1 MDLSHWYFSLVYKKF
16 NLRLQKKIYQYKLNQ
31 INRMLIELSLKDLQ
45 IKFQYDN
52 TEKIYYIDC
61 NGMENCILIICN
73 QKIIISCL
81 YPDFEI
87 PESGLQNARQW
98 CKDWNRRHVEQ
109 KIYISPNKKYFI
121 SEFTTD
127 IYNVTESRIMKD
139 SVLKPCFSALFEF
152 QHEIVKFMT
161 DKDIVLSGQP

>member
-1 MDLSHWYFSLVYKKF
+1 
-16 NLRLQKKIYQYKLNQ
+16 
-31 INRMLIELSLKDLQ
+31 MLIELSLKDLQ

-52 TEKIYYIDC
+52 TQKIYYIDF
-61 NGMENCILIICN
+61 NGIENCILMICN
-73 QKIIISCL
+73 QKIIISCF

-87 PESGLQNARQW
+87 PGSGLQTAEQW

-139 SVLKPCFSALFEF
+139 SVLKPCFSALIEF

>member
-1 MDLSHWYFSLVYKKF
+1 
-16 NLRLQKKIYQYKLNQ
+16 
-31 INRMLIELSLKDLQ
+31 MLIELSLKDLQ

-52 TEKIYYIDC
+52 TQKIYYIDF
-61 NGMENCILIICN
+61 NGIENCILMICN

-139 SVLKPCFSALFEF
+139 SVLKPCFSALSEF

-161 DKDIVLSGQP
+161 DKNIVLSGNPDIYRDLNDNNSKKGVKDECNQQRIF